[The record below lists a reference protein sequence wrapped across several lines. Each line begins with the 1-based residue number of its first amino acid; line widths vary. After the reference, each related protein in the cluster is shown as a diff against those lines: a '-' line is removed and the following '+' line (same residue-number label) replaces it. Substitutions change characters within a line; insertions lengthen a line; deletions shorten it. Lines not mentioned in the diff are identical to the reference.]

1 VEDYFKRGDTMIFVT
16 GGFAQGKLDF
26 ARETLGVKNFN
37 DGCFGEAD
45 CVYNL
50 ADMVDGENFENDL
63 NTYIDAHP
71 HCVII
76 CNEVG
81 GGIVPME
88 KSEREHREKVGR
100 VSCMLAKRADAVYRV
115 VCGIGMR
122 IK

>member
-1 VEDYFKRGDTMIFVT
+1 MIFIT
-16 GGFAQGKLDF
+16 GGYAQGKLDF
-26 ARETLGVKNFN
+26 ARETLGVENFN

-50 ADMVDGENFENDL
+50 ADMVDDENFENNL
-63 NTYIDAHP
+63 NTYIEEHP

-100 VSCMLAKRADAVYRV
+100 VSCMLAGRAEAVYRV
-115 VCGIGMR
+115 ICGIGTR